1 MDKTL
6 KKDLNQEYTESK
18 SLVMN
23 KSKYMNVCFKNYI
36 KVVEG
41 MYTKRDLIPLKLIN
55 SMDKNNKIRK
65 TLYELSCE
73 FEYPKNFFIFIVY
86 GAEKNGFFTKSEKW

>member
-41 MYTKRDLIPLKLIN
+41 MYTRGI
-55 SMDKNNKIRK
+55 
-65 TLYELSCE
+65 
-73 FEYPKNFFIFIVY
+73 
-86 GAEKNGFFTKSEKW
+86 

>member
-18 SLVMN
+18 SLIMN

-73 FEYPKNFFIFIVY
+73 FEYPKLLY
-86 GAEKNGFFTKSEKW
+86 LHCLRS